1 MGSFQASW
9 EDEENNR
16 RVDLVV
22 DYRIAA
28 GQVEIASVTPQR
40 VYFSKSRAAE
50 PFRSVGVW
58 TEKGR
63 QLLAAQAKAAGFVDR
78 VRHQIAESDIH
89 DVRHAADTVH
99 DPAEAANVTV

>member
-40 VYFSKSRAAE
+40 VYFAKSRAAE

-63 QLLAAQAKAAGFVDR
+63 QLIAAQAKAAGFVDR
-78 VRHQIAESDIH
+78 VRHQIAECDIH
-89 DVRHAADTVH
+89 DVRHAADTIH
-99 DPAEAANVTV
+99 DPAESANVTV